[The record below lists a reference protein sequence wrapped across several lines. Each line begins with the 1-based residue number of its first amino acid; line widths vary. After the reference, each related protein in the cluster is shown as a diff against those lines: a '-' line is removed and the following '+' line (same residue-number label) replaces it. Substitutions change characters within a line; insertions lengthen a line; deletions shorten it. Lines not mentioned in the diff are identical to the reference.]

1 MSASLLSPEQLA
13 GVREKL
19 KRADENILNLN
30 TEISAFLKKSP
41 DGGVGNDKTKAVE
54 KWAKHHAQRPIPPR
68 FPVIAG
74 EVIHHLRSCL
84 DHITWMLSRYD
95 YRNDPA
101 TKKKVAF
108 PIFTKLPKEKAKT
121 RYDGNVAGITS
132 RAALKLIED
141 LQPYKVTQPA
151 NHPLAIIQCFDNID
165 KHHNLVLVEATFDA
179 HIQIPSNLFTSRAI
193 IGLDTSEDAYW
204 WRNQPAQQANIQ
216 VARQVAF
223 AEFGERK
230 NQPLI
235 PALQQL
241 ADAIREIVRQFSE
254 L

>member
-1 MSASLLSPEQLA
+1 LR

-41 DGGVGNDKTKAVE
+41 DSGVANDKRESVE

-74 EVIHHLRSCL
+74 EIIHHLRSCL
-84 DHITWMLSRYD
+84 DHIAWMLSS
-95 YRNDPA
+95 DPYKA
-101 TKKKVAF
+101 DPETRKKIAF
-108 PIFTKLPKEKAKT
+108 PIFSQTPKKKTKA
-121 RYDGNVAGITS
+121 RYDGNVAGITAP
-132 RAALKLIED
+132 AALKLIVD
-141 LQPYKVTQPA
+141 LQPYKVTHPA
-151 NHPLAIIQCFDNID
+151 NHPLAIVQSFDNID
-165 KHHNLVLVEATFDA
+165 KHHNLVVVEATFDA

-193 IGLDTSEDAYW
+193 IGLDTSEDADW

-216 VARQVAF
+216 VARQIAF
-223 AEFGERK
+223 SKFGERK

-235 PALQQL
+235 PSLQQL
-241 ADAIREIVRQFSE
+241 ADAVRDVVRQFSE